1 VESNRIEIES
11 EAWYRAVAEGR
22 LPAVSDRGPAGA
34 PFGPATPAPG
44 QGPAYPYGTGSSPL
58 FGSDQR

>member
-1 VESNRIEIES
+1 VESKRIEIES

-22 LPAVSDRGPAGA
+22 LPGVTDRGSPGT
-34 PFGPATPAPG
+34 PFGPATPALG
-44 QGPAYPYGTGSSPL
+44 QGPAYPYGTGSSSL